1 MQMKHAY
8 PRCLLFTILFS
19 YCAIAQTS
27 PWYFTNFTFE
37 IPEGFEAADSMS
49 NSKMRWNNST
59 MNLGVYSRPNFK
71 NGVKYAQAYAKSK
84 NDIVKNLIDTL
95 DGWPVLLVIHKRIGE
110 SGKPYMIKEYIF
122 DNNEQTFTIDFGYF
136 ESDAKIA
143 ERILKNITSTFKF
156 NPVVITTR
164 HFQLTCPSLWTIKKT
179 DAFDKIYPYLPYSS
193 DEMCAINI
201 RISLKQKIDAAVKEK
216 IKSLKK
222 TNYSEIKVSIVNTP
236 LFEVNK
242 ISSFLEEK
250 HSNDYNRNVSY
261 FFTKPDGTIIELNY
275 FLVSRDFANF
285 ETAFENSI
293 LPTIQLH

>member
-1 MQMKHAY
+1 
-8 PRCLLFTILFS
+8 
-19 YCAIAQTS
+19 
-27 PWYFTNFTFE
+27 
-37 IPEGFEAADSMS
+37 MS